1 LVPIVSKS
9 LFILLFLVALLS
21 AGASLQTGNLRVGES
36 SMTPRAELRADV
48 ASVKSDMREIW
59 LRLEDAPLDFNA
71 LWQDVQEDYA
81 TIRNDAAM
89 QAKTIARRI
98 STLVNT
104 AS

>member
-1 LVPIVSKS
+1 
-9 LFILLFLVALLS
+9 
-21 AGASLQTGNLRVGES
+21 
-36 SMTPRAELRADV
+36 MTPRAELRADV

-59 LRLEDAPLDFNA
+59 LLVKDAPLDLHA
-71 LWQDVQEDYA
+71 LCEDVQEDYA
-81 TIRNDAAM
+81 TIRTDAAM